1 MASERAQQAV
11 SNLSTELEHLPER
24 VSLVPSLITSLV
36 DEQPI
41 PMSSDEACRI
51 RKLRHDTG
59 NAAVAY
65 IKCVLPLEQL
75 CISDIKGFFEHYQYL
90 AMDEWWKRIKITTQ
104 EVKEHKE
111 VCDTLVAVHE
121 YLMTKLKQQEDNA
134 TKFMNERKYLADK
147 LEREATKFR
156 NQGKAVVGVGSV
168 LSGALPFLVSPIGAV
183 VAGVVIATSSL
194 LAAKT
199 KMDQSGEK
207 DKEAKKESAAVA
219 DIEKTVIPVLSKF
232 SSALNCMSGLF
243 AALQEELETLQKKG
257 EKAME
262 EEPTKLHYK
271 VMKGKAKRIIE
282 RCTNSREII
291 HSSVSNVETILAT
304 KKLDVDYVEK
314 SLLEVKHFISK
325 KCANGKVID
334 KMMKALCNS
343 EEVTDRDKPING
355 DRNQNKLSAELNM
368 KPEEVENYLDTVALI
383 LIRIPDNM
391 RQFSLC
397 MRSLFAE
404 YAVGTSS
411 DTARRFRELRDD
423 ARNNAVVYVK
433 GVLPIIKE
441 CVSDIKSF
449 FEYYNDL
456 TIDEWWEGLEEIV
469 EETKAQKEAFS
480 ALIAIHDDIT
490 ATMNKQQDEAKSLI
504 DELTKLSIKYE
515 KEANELNKAIE
526 IEEHSNAMAFDR
538 EEPDGYVHVEH
549 AAFSSTEESMPGEAG
564 RQKEAETGKA
574 AEEDSMQVEAI
585 AKKNEAEIEKA
596 AAEVVGDKSIPAL
609 NKSIT
614 GIKGIASVCE
624 SDGYVHVEHA
634 ASSSTEESMPGEAGR
649 QKEAETGKAAEED
662 TMQVEAIVTKRQVA
676 VEKGAEKKLMLVQAI
691 AKKKETEIQK
701 AAAEVVGDKLIPAL
715 NKFITGIKEV
725 AGIFEVMEEDLAT
738 FGDKVN
744 NIKEMEK
751 KMQLHYNTM
760 KGKAGQMMRG
770 CNKFFAVLPS
780 VRSDMGAIPTE
791 GTDQNYV
798 DRWMEKEKKI
808 IMEKCSQSSMVKK
821 IRKQLVA
828 NSN

>member
-1 MASERAQQAV
+1 
-11 SNLSTELEHLPER
+11 
-24 VSLVPSLITSLV
+24 
-36 DEQPI
+36 
-41 PMSSDEACRI
+41 
-51 RKLRHDTG
+51 
-59 NAAVAY
+59 
-65 IKCVLPLEQL
+65 
-75 CISDIKGFFEHYQYL
+75 
-90 AMDEWWKRIKITTQ
+90 
-104 EVKEHKE
+104 
-111 VCDTLVAVHE
+111 
-121 YLMTKLKQQEDNA
+121 
-134 TKFMNERKYLADK
+134 
-147 LEREATKFR
+147 
-156 NQGKAVVGVGSV
+156 
-168 LSGALPFLVSPIGAV
+168 
-183 VAGVVIATSSL
+183 
-194 LAAKT
+194 
-199 KMDQSGEK
+199 
-207 DKEAKKESAAVA
+207 
-219 DIEKTVIPVLSKF
+219 
-232 SSALNCMSGLF
+232 
-243 AALQEELETLQKKG
+243 
-257 EKAME
+257 
-262 EEPTKLHYK
+262 
-271 VMKGKAKRIIE
+271 
-282 RCTNSREII
+282 
-291 HSSVSNVETILAT
+291 
-304 KKLDVDYVEK
+304 
-314 SLLEVKHFISK
+314 
-325 KCANGKVID
+325 
-334 KMMKALCNS
+334 
-343 EEVTDRDKPING
+343 
-355 DRNQNKLSAELNM
+355 M

-574 AEEDSMQVEAI
+574 AEED
-585 AKKNEAEIEKA
+585 
-596 AAEVVGDKSIPAL
+596 
-609 NKSIT
+609 
-614 GIKGIASVCE
+614 
-624 SDGYVHVEHA
+624 
-634 ASSSTEESMPGEAGR
+634 
-649 QKEAETGKAAEED
+649 